1 MEEEITT
8 PADSVGTAQGEQ
20 PETTSAQ
27 MSEVKSKK
35 NVGEVF
41 KNYFTAT
48 RIAYIAVFTALAF
61 ALRMLQFVVLP
72 LPIVEQ
78 LKMDFSDTFT
88 LIGSFALGPVA
99 GVIIEVMKE
108 VIYGLCFTK
117 TAFAGELANIVVMLP
132 LILIPSI
139 AYKKYKGIK
148 AVIVWLSVGCI
159 VQVLWSFPV
168 NLFLSFP
175 VFVGFNWELGMSL
188 YLKAWY
194 LIMAFNLIKTVSL
207 SIVTMLLYKPLSK
220 LIKLTNEKFNKRKN
234 KVQPTEEVT
243 VEDKEEITEE

>member
-8 PADSVGTAQGEQ
+8 PADNVGTAQGGQ
-20 PETTSAQ
+20 PENPPAE
-27 MSEVKSKK
+27 MAEVKSKK
-35 NVGEVF
+35 NIGEVF

-48 RIAYIAVFTALAF
+48 RISYIAVFTALAF

-72 LPIVEQ
+72 FPIVSQ

-108 VIYGLCFTK
+108 LIYGLCFPK
-117 TAFAGELANIVVMLP
+117 TAFAGELANIVIMLP

-139 AYKKYKGIK
+139 VYKKHKGVK
-148 AVIVWLSVGCI
+148 TVILWLSVACI
-159 VQVLWSFPV
+159 VQTLWSFPV
-168 NLFLSFP
+168 NLLLSFP

-207 SIVTMLLYKPLSK
+207 SIVTMLLYKPLSR
-220 LIKLTNEKFNKRKN
+220 LIKLTNAKFTKRKMTE
-234 KVQPTEEVT
+234 QP
-243 VEDKEEITEE
+243 VEQNIEQ